1 MLLEWLRKEQNSIF
15 PFIQRTFLGLCSF
28 HVSGRQR
35 YFITVHFPKWLK
47 CPGTHTCGMSHQ
59 KCNLALELSS
69 KPATLVIKAK
79 PSYLRPW
86 MSPTSGSSRIGI
98 QIESEKTKIDVWAKK
113 KWLGIHSWKQGRR
126 EAMWYYRKRT
136 SCRVRHY
143 GRFFATLASTIWMT
157 VVKTLPLPCI
167 RLFCDMRVPG
177 STSKVTLLIIFC
189 YTCCPVSWRNGKG
202 REWGRRRESIGRQVE
217 LQNKQTV
224 TRETSWMDGT
234 RKNTWKRQARKT
246 IQRRKYFGI
255 KEVDWQLNKMLNLQ
269 PLRKPNA
276 GKKKRE

>member
-1 MLLEWLRKEQNSIF
+1 
-15 PFIQRTFLGLCSF
+15 
-28 HVSGRQR
+28 
-35 YFITVHFPKWLK
+35 
-47 CPGTHTCGMSHQ
+47 
-59 KCNLALELSS
+59 
-69 KPATLVIKAK
+69 
-79 PSYLRPW
+79 
-86 MSPTSGSSRIGI
+86 
-98 QIESEKTKIDVWAKK
+98 
-113 KWLGIHSWKQGRR
+113 
-126 EAMWYYRKRT
+126 MWYYRKRT
-136 SCRVRHY
+136 SFRVRHY

-189 YTCCPVSWRNGKG
+189 YTYCPVSWRNGKG

-224 TRETSWMDGT
+224 TRETIWMDGT

-276 GKKKRE
+276 GKKKKESRKRRLSCLPIFPPALGPKNPISLLGRQRHPASIDEISV